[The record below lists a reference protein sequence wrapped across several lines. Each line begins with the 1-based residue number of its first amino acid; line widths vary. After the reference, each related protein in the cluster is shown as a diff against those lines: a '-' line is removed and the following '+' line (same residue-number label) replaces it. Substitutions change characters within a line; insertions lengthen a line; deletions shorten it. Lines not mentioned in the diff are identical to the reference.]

1 MFERQ
6 GLPDIFESFDARR
19 VLTGNSLILQ
29 FSQPVTRKQRHR
41 HLTTRSFVVSLDGAD
56 LGLEAGMQSTGFPQ
70 LPSDFLDGLGNNYLV
85 IMDGFVVVVQVILV
99 MNLSGQMALVR
110 IGNRPFA
117 NRAGGARIGSHVYT
131 PQSAHL
137 MACVADPLPVEVF
150 DWSDPLFTRPL
161 RPDAGG
167 RVPVEGPGFGVTLDR
182 GALERHG
189 ELVVATPGGS

>member
-85 IMDGFVVVVQVILV
+85 VMDRFAVVVEVVLIMD
-99 MNLSGQMALVR
+99 LSGQMALVR
-110 IGNRPFA
+110 IGNGPFA
-117 NRAGGARIGSHVYT
+117 NGAGGARVGSSVDVEFRYLA
-131 PQSAHL
+131 SA
-137 MACVADPLPVEVF
+137 AVASVEDTKAAFISVIIYRLKF
-150 DWSDPLFTRPL
+150 RFEALDFG
-161 RPDAGG
+161 AGQH
-167 RVPVEGPGFGVTLDR
+167 
-182 GALERHG
+182 GA
-189 ELVVATPGGS
+189 A